1 MKISTAA
8 DVMLQ
13 PLISGNMT
21 AARYLQS
28 DGFRFLI
35 FSHRRNAGSFALYGH
50 SNDLAARIGRK
61 IDFSGRGLYNSGRE

>member
-13 PLISGNMT
+13 PLISVNMT

-35 FSHRRNAGSFALYGH
+35 FSHRWNA
-50 SNDLAARIGRK
+50 R
-61 IDFSGRGLYNSGRE
+61 